1 MESLNL
7 AAALVG
13 GLLSFFSPCVLPLI
27 PIYISILSGLSHQE
41 LVEATRERDVPV
53 LLRIVLHAGMFVAG
67 FSFAFTLLGAS
78 ASLVGQWLSQYRVWL
93 VRLGGVLVVLFGLYF
108 LGLLR
113 FRWLSLERSL
123 NWRPRSMNAVG
134 AFLMGFV
141 FAVAWTPCVS
151 YILAG
156 ILTLAAN
163 EAQVGKGV
171 VLLAVYSLGLGVP
184 FLVTAVAFGSLL
196 HVFQRVRAW
205 LPTIEK
211 VAGAFLVVLGVLLA
225 AGEFT
230 ALTSRLARLGTWF
243 GG

>member
-7 AAALVG
+7 VAAAVG

-41 LVEATRERDVPV
+41 LVTATRERETAV
-53 LLRIVLHAGMFVAG
+53 LVRIFVQALMFVTG
-67 FSFAFTLLGAS
+67 FSLAFILLGAS
-78 ASLVGQWLSQYRVWL
+78 ASLVGQWLSEYRAWL
-93 VRLGGVLVVLFGLYF
+93 IRVGGVLVVLFGLYF

-113 FRWLSLERSL
+113 LPGLSLERQWS
-123 NWRPRSMNAVG
+123 WRPRSMNAVG

-151 YILAG
+151 YVLAG

-163 EAQVGKGV
+163 EAQVWEGV

-184 FLVTAVAFGSLL
+184 FLVTAVAFGSM
-196 HVFQRVRAW
+196 VSFFKKVRAW
-205 LPTIEK
+205 LPAIEK
-211 VAGAFLVVLGVLLA
+211 AAGVFLVVLGVLLI

-230 ALTSRLARLGTWF
+230 ALTARLARLGTWF

>member
-7 AAALVG
+7 VAAAVG

-27 PIYISILSGLSHQE
+27 PIYISVLSGLSHQE
-41 LVEATRERDVPV
+41 LVAATRERETAV
-53 LLRIVLHAGMFVAG
+53 LLRVFVQALMFVAG
-67 FSFAFTLLGAS
+67 FSLAFILLGAS
-78 ASLVGQWLSQYRVWL
+78 ASLVGQWLSEYRVWL
-93 VRLGGVLVVLFGLYF
+93 IRVGGILVILFGLYF

-113 FRWLSLERSL
+113 VPGLSLERQWS
-123 NWRPRSMNAVG
+123 WRPRSMSAVG

-151 YILAG
+151 YVLAG

-163 EAQVGKGV
+163 EAQVWKGV

-184 FLVTAVAFGSLL
+184 FLVTAVAFGSM
-196 HVFQRVRAW
+196 VSFFKKVRAW
-205 LPTIEK
+205 LPAIEK
-211 VAGAFLVVLGVLLA
+211 AAGVFLVVLGVLLV

-230 ALTSRLARLGTWF
+230 ALTARLARLGLWF
-243 GG
+243 TR